1 MAVLVE
7 QDAEEKR
14 DHNAYGDESVHQA
27 TGITEREVA
36 EEGQEQEEAP
46 VDLHVDAERASYLE
60 RSTHNVEFTPR
71 SDNRCD
77 PTLPARIE
85 GWRNA
90 PLKVTVSSRQGR
102 TLPPSRNRSKARK
115 R

>member
-1 MAVLVE
+1 MAVLVK
-7 QDAEEKR
+7 QNAEKQR

-60 RSTHNVEFTPR
+60 RSTHNVEFTPPQHVPAAPPLVSTLR
-71 SDNRCD
+71 PSGARFQLD
-77 PTLPARIE
+77 PA
-85 GWRNA
+85 A
-90 PLKVTVSSRQGR
+90 
-102 TLPPSRNRSKARK
+102 A
-115 R
+115 